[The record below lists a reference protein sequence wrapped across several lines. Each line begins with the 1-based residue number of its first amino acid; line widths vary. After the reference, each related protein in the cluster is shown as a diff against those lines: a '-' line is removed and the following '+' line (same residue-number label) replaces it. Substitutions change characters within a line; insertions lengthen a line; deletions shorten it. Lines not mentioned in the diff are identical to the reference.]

1 MTEWEPGSRRE
12 AGSGSDRMNWKRV
25 PPESGAVVMSIGV
38 VSVASGLAGFPVL
51 SLVFL
56 VVAAALWGVLAVVF
70 LARISFD
77 TKRWLWEA
85 GSPSALTCVAAT
97 GVLGLGLHFWAA
109 AWVFLAAA
117 TLLWLG
123 LMPLVLRGWRTPTV
137 GVNFLVS
144 VATQSLAVLAGQLAI
159 DMRSPL
165 LLWVCAGAT
174 ALGLVLYA
182 AVLVRFD
189 FRQLSRSAGD
199 HWIAGGALAIS
210 TVATGKLHSG
220 LQALE
225 MPTAAAAVRTID
237 LVLWAITVGWY
248 LVLVVFELLAPR
260 LRYNFRRWA
269 TVFPLGMTCT
279 ACFSTAAASGIAW
292 MADAAWILL
301 WPALVVLCLTAW
313 GTVRSFLRE
322 PRFRR

>member
-1 MTEWEPGSRRE
+1 
-12 AGSGSDRMNWKRV
+12 
-25 PPESGAVVMSIGV
+25 MSIGV

-51 SLVFL
+51 SLVLL

-109 AWVFLAAA
+109 AWVFLAA

-159 DMRSPL
+159 DTRSPL

-269 TVFPLGMTCT
+269 TVFPLAMTCT

-322 PRFRR
+322 SRFRR